1 PGSISKESLERL
13 GAIASEDSGLV
24 LPCGPSDEEKV
35 SYADTRRV
43 FILSFGMLGFS
54 TLSVGMWLYS
64 LSSIYFW
71 WYGVPSTF
79 FTIYM
84 CCQYFG
90 VALWGKDFKLSEHA
104 RIVEEASERGFMPT
118 VDVFLPVCNEPIPIL
133 ANTWKY
139 VSEMDYPHFK
149 VFVLDDGAQDTV
161 RDLAAVFGFEYVRRP
176 NRPEL
181 KKAGNLR
188 YTFSKTDG
196 DYVFILD
203 ADFCPRADFLRETL
217 PYFLDRTIGIV
228 QTPQFFRYRSEQ
240 TWVERG
246 AGVSQEFF
254 YRLVQVGRS

>member
-1 PGSISKESLERL
+1 M
-13 GAIASEDSGLV
+13 GAICLTSILTTTV
-24 LPCGPSDEEKV
+24 V
-35 SYADTRRV
+35 SSVPND
-43 FILSFGMLGFS
+43 GF
-54 TLSVGMWLYS
+54 VS
-64 LSSIYFW
+64 LSS
-71 WYGVPSTF
+71 
-79 FTIYM
+79 
-84 CCQYFG
+84 
-90 VALWGKDFKLSEHA
+90 
-104 RIVEEASERGFMPT
+104 R
-118 VDVFLPVCNEPIPIL
+118 
-133 ANTWKY
+133 
-139 VSEMDYPHFK
+139 K
-149 VFVLDDGAQDTV
+149 VFTPRLCLDPPD
-161 RDLAAVFGFEYVRRP
+161 VRRP

-254 YRLVQVGRS
+254 YRLVQVGRSVQNVLTFTITRALAVR

>member
-1 PGSISKESLERL
+1 MDAIGIHVSVKFLATHKWTNIGMTLFSWPYCNLPPIEKPVDLHRL
-13 GAIASEDSGLV
+13 LTRPLGRLT
-24 LPCGPSDEEKV
+24 LQV

-161 RDLAAVFGFEYVRRP
+161 RDLAAVFGFECEFRLYPAVTHFCEVLSTYYGSNMFDFDIDHHRG
-176 NRPEL
+176 E
-181 KKAGNLR
+181 
-188 YTFSKTDG
+188 FST
-196 DYVFILD
+196 
-203 ADFCPRADFLRETL
+203 
-217 PYFLDRTIGIV
+217 
-228 QTPQFFRYRSEQ
+228 Q
-240 TWVERG
+240 
-246 AGVSQEFF
+246 
-254 YRLVQVGRS
+254 